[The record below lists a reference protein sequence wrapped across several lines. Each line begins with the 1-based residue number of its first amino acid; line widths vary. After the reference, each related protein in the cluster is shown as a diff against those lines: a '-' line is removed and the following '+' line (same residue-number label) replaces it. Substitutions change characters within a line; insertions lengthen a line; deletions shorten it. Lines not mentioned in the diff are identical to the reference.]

1 MFGQHQSPNLNF
13 GSCRF
18 SVPLL
23 SLIGPRLLFEG
34 EEPGLEAGGD
44 GSFSGGDGDKVGR
57 RAGGA
62 GCCLQK
68 SGLSRQL
75 LRYLRFY
82 RLFLL

>member
-13 GSCRF
+13 GSGRL

-34 EEPGLEAGGD
+34 EEPGFEAGGD
-44 GSFSGGDGDKVGR
+44 GSFSGDGDKVGR

-68 SGLSRQL
+68 SGLSSKL

-82 RLFLL
+82 RLFIL